1 MFAGNPTKRVHS
13 PRPSRKPLPRPGR
26 SQYLKQRRDVP
37 AAPETLSTA
46 SLRTDDGSPYAL
58 IGACVARQPGC
69 CGSSRRVAEK
79 RHELPAPH
87 SINSSAMEQERL
99 RDRQPERLGGRCL
112 PGGLCCNSTF
122 PPSLPCVGGQ
132 HLPNFGRTSIAID
145 CKNLTL
151 AARRALFVDGMRRLP
166 PIMGVL
172 RQNLRHGGR

>member
-99 RDRQPERLGGRCL
+99 RDRQPKRLGGRCL
-112 PGGLCCNSTF
+112 PGGLCCNLTF
-122 PPSLPCVGGQ
+122 P
-132 HLPNFGRTSIAID
+132 F
-145 CKNLTL
+145 L
-151 AARRALFVDGMRRLP
+151 AAVRRRPAPSALRNVKSRTPAQFGEALYRP
-166 PIMGVL
+166 
-172 RQNLRHGGR
+172 